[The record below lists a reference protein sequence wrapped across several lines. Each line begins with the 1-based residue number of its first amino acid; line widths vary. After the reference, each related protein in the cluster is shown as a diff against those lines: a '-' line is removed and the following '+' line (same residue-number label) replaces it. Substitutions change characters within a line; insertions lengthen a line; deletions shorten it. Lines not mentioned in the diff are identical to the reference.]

1 MNDVVERPTAA
12 VSLPSSA
19 LSLRLEVADA
29 LRHGVLV
36 QEVKKAVMKKDV
48 HFGKI
53 PGTPKDTLYKAG
65 AEQLCMVFRI
75 APSFAVED
83 LSDGDVIR
91 YRVTCTGTHQVTGL
105 ELGSALGEASGGE
118 EKYKWRKPVCD
129 QEFDETPPHL
139 RREKWMKGWEDRPPY
154 KQKQIRTEPADA
166 ANTILKMA
174 VKRAHVAMVLAVL
187 AASDI
192 FGQDLEDM
200 EANLRAQLAEDE
212 ARQQPQEEQQQGQ
225 QQPAWPDDELEKRF
239 LSWRAHLAQGKTHDG
254 LIAWAEARGSL
265 TQAQRDKI
273 RALKPLE
280 VQGAQDVHPKDA
292 NEGAPTITYA
302 QLADKVKAATTED
315 DVLLAQDLIRQL
327 PDDQRADANRLCD
340 ERLTELAGS

>member
-1 MNDVVERPTAA
+1 VNAVVEQLRPAHA
-12 VSLPSSA
+12 VALPSSTQSLQLAVAEA
-19 LSLRLEVADA
+19 LQ
-29 LRHGVLV
+29 HGILV

-75 APSFAVED
+75 APSFDVSD

-105 ELGSALGEASGGE
+105 VLGSAMGEASGGE

-129 QEFDETPPHL
+129 QEFEEMPPHL
-139 RREKWMKGWEDRPPY
+139 RREKWMKGYSGGAPY

-200 EANLRAQLAEDE
+200 ERNLREHLVDEEDPPPPEAKQKQTFPDDSFATSMKAWQKAVNKGKTPAEVLATVEQFNPDFALSDTQRAAILALKFEPPAE
-212 ARQQPQEEQQQGQ
+212 A
-225 QQPAWPDDELEKRF
+225 QPATGAEL
-239 LSWRAHLAQGKTHDG
+239 Q
-254 LIAWAEARGSL
+254 
-265 TQAQRDKI
+265 Q
-273 RALKPLE
+273 
-280 VQGAQDVHPKDA
+280 
-292 NEGAPTITYA
+292 
-302 QLADKVKAATTED
+302 
-315 DVLLAQDLIRQL
+315 
-327 PDDQRADANRLCD
+327 
-340 ERLTELAGS
+340 